1 MYDIFNLRRASAWLR
16 RSHTHQTFSQYEFRA
31 RESFWRETFFFSGTQ
46 NFVGGVRRITQN
58 SHTRVLE
65 GIFQRMNATVYL
77 QSDATRKTNEGGIM
91 QASDRLFLKIFF
103 SSRSPKKISPEKLPH
118 TLQLD
123 SIFFSDILSLMHLC
137 WWAGF
142 CVFTRWWFFFE
153 IIMGNFLLR
162 FLKYFFGPI
171 FKLFHA
177 IFG

>member
-1 MYDIFNLRRASAWLR
+1 MIFLTWDEHRLEWGP
-16 RSHTHQTFSQYEFRA
+16 HTHTKLSLYMK
-31 RESFWRETFFFSGTQ
+31 FFGHTKF
-46 NFVGGVRRITQN
+46 FVGGVRRITQN

-65 GIFQRMNATVYL
+65 GIFAEDECNVCIYRAMQHT
-77 QSDATRKTNEGGIM
+77 KINEGGIM
-91 QASDRLFLKIFF
+91 QASDRWFLKIFF
-103 SSRSPKKISPEKLPH
+103 SSRSPKKKISPEKLPH

-123 SIFFSDILSLMHLC
+123 SIFFSQISWVCCICVGEL
-137 WWAGF
+137 AF

-162 FLKYFFGPI
+162 FLNIFFGPI